1 MPVPKKKKSKSRR
14 DMRRAHHDKMAAPTL
29 VACASCS
36 EPMVPHRVC
45 PSCGA
50 YKKREV
56 IAKPI
61 EETEAAG

>member
-1 MPVPKKKKSKSRR
+1 M
-14 DMRRAHHDKMAAPTL
+14 DAPTL
-29 VACASCS
+29 VACASCG

-61 EETEAAG
+61 EETEAAS